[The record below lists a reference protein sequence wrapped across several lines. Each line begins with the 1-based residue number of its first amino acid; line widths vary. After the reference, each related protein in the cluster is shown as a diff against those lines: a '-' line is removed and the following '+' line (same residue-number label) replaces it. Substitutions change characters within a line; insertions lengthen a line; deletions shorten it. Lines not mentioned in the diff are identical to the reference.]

1 MKIYENTPWSD
12 DKNLATAYN
21 EFMELV
27 PNDSWVLFRDADT
40 MILDPFYGTILRLII
55 ETYPEASCFSAVT
68 NRIGSPILHH
78 NEYTGDDIVE
88 HKRICD
94 NLLHNKGYHCSEMP
108 YVEGKSTLSGFF
120 FLIKKSAWEKVGG
133 FKNYKGARSNMLGVD
148 NMIHKDLEAHG
159 LKTMV
164 MNGVYVY
171 HWYRGGD
178 SFNTSHLI

>member
-1 MKIYENTPWSD
+1 MQYFTQPLFTLLVIFSVNISSQNVTEKGVASIVLD
-12 DKNLATAYN
+12 RATC
-21 EFMELV
+21 
-27 PNDSWVLFRDADT
+27 RDGKPID
-40 MILDPFYGTILRLII
+40 RKKQI
-55 ETYPEASCFSAVT
+55 EAV
-68 NRIGSPILHH
+68 
-78 NEYTGDDIVE
+78 E
-88 HKRICD
+88 KA
-94 NLLHNKGYHCSEMP
+94 
-108 YVEGKSTLSGFF
+108 
-120 FLIKKSAWEKVGG
+120 KKSAWEKVGG